1 MNRIP
6 ASTQRRERGPLKEA
20 PLSIRNCRS
29 TFAREAGVRP
39 ARSRHCMRGAART
52 PLSQKRDGKAR
63 APATIERLQRE
74 TAVLTAR
81 VQRFAR
87 YPSLFVVLGVSP
99 IWTAGSD
106 SYISKLIEL
115 AGGLN
120 AAGDLHAAY
129 GQYSTEALLRDQ
141 PDLLVVDPATRLDSI
156 TDREP
161 WRSLRAVQRHQVYSV
176 NPDILERPG
185 ARYNEGLRWL
195 LERIEPLAR

>member
-1 MNRIP
+1 
-6 ASTQRRERGPLKEA
+6 
-20 PLSIRNCRS
+20 
-29 TFAREAGVRP
+29 
-39 ARSRHCMRGAART
+39 
-52 PLSQKRDGKAR
+52 
-63 APATIERLQRE
+63 
-74 TAVLTAR
+74 VLTAR

-87 YPSLFVVLGVSP
+87 HPSLFVVLGVSP